1 MWTPRGIPLLCTGS
15 PPGRHTQGCT
25 TFRAQF
31 PQVNSSSRA
40 DLPGC
45 AERVVDSSRSPCQ
58 VLEESSSCPR
68 FRSDV
73 GSMARNGGPTRG
85 WLEEQCGVA
94 GQLHSH
100 ALFILEPPRR
110 HPHAA
115 APSDLGEWPKSTE
128 LTGPTT
134 TSVLHLE
141 KVLLKQGV
149 WKLGLGAHGST
160 AAPPQPDREARRRR
174 ETDPYSSNGSPDGPE
189 GRRRHVG
196 TARVRFGVGPVCETA
211 DYRSEDPNDRQ
222 WRGQT
227 GRWSLQA

>member
-1 MWTPRGIPLLCTGS
+1 MWTPRGIPLLSTGL
-15 PPGRHTQGCT
+15 PPSRHAQGCT

-31 PQVNSSSRA
+31 SQVDSSSRA

-45 AERVVDSSRSPCQ
+45 AQRLVDSSRSPCQ

-73 GSMARNGGPTRG
+73 RSMARNVGPTRG
-85 WLEEQCGVA
+85 WLEERCGVA
-94 GQLHSH
+94 GGLHSH

-115 APSDLGEWPKSTE
+115 GRSDLGEWPKSTE

-134 TSVLHLE
+134 TSVLLLE

-149 WKLGLGAHGST
+149 WNLGLGRHGSMGSPS
-160 AAPPQPDREARRRR
+160 APDRAARRRTGKGSVPKGFR
-174 ETDPYSSNGSPDGPE
+174 GNACGSPPE
-189 GRRRHVG
+189 
-196 TARVRFGVGPVCETA
+196 F
-211 DYRSEDPNDRQ
+211 
-222 WRGQT
+222 
-227 GRWSLQA
+227 RW